1 MQGES
6 SLGASVE
13 ILLEAEI
20 IFYRHYVAFIRKEI
34 SGQLEWVLFN
44 DEKVVKADQVE
55 EMKRY
60 AYIYFF
66 SRLD

>member
-1 MQGES
+1 M
-6 SLGASVE
+6 
-13 ILLEAEI
+13 
-20 IFYRHYVAFIRKEI
+20 AFIRKEV

>member
-1 MQGES
+1 M
-6 SLGASVE
+6 
-13 ILLEAEI
+13 EAEI